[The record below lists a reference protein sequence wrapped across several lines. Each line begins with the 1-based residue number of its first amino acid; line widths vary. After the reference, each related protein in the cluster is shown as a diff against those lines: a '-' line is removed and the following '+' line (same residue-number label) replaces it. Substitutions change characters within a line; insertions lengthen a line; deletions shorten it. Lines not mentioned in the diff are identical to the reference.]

1 MASAFSF
8 TEQIAACDLCGSTR
22 WSSVSAEANVVE
34 CLDCKHRFVNP
45 RPSQS
50 EIAGSY
56 SESDFYDGWIE
67 AEAGRNRM
75 WSKRLD
81 LLKRAGCHV
90 RLLDIGAGIGTFLH
104 LASDRFGWEVV
115 GTEVSTS
122 AVRVAREKYG
132 IELRLGR
139 AEDLQLPAGFFDVIT
154 LWHVLEHVPS
164 PARTLELC
172 RDLLRPNGLLAIAV
186 PNDDAAR
193 SWLVRTR
200 ARLGGKPPPPR
211 YEPLRPH
218 EEVHLSHFT
227 SRVLSEALTSRGF
240 NVELVTIDDQYAE
253 PTPRSRALVQTY
265 RLITSLTRLNFGQA
279 LFVLA
284 RKKPV

>member
-1 MASAFSF
+1 M
-8 TEQIAACDLCGSTR
+8 
-22 WSSVSAEANVVE
+22 VE
-34 CLDCKHRFVNP
+34 CLDCSYRFVNP
-45 RPSQS
+45 RPTQS

-81 LLKRAGCHV
+81 QLKSAGSHV

-104 LASDRFGWEVV
+104 LAHDRFGWEVD

-139 AEDLQLPAGFFDVIT
+139 AEDLQLPAGSFDVIT

-164 PARTLELC
+164 PARTIELC
-172 RDLLRPNGLLAIAV
+172 RDLLRPDGLLAIGV
-186 PNDDAAR
+186 PNDDEAR
-193 SWLVRTR
+193 SWLVRTKSQL
-200 ARLGGKPPPPR
+200 ARKEPVPR
-211 YEPLRPH
+211 YETLRPH

-227 SRVLSEALTSRGF
+227 SRVLSEALTARGF
-240 NVELVTIDDQYAE
+240 KVEVVTIDDQYAE

-265 RLITSLTRLNFGQA
+265 RLVARVTGLKFGQA

-284 RKKPV
+284 RKKPA